1 MVARVNTGYSLYHM
15 VNYNENKVVKGVA
28 TCISAGNYPLDPD
41 QMNMYVKLGCMQKQ
55 MHLNHR
61 AKRTSMHI
69 SLNFSP
75 SETGLT
81 KEKLTAI
88 ADAYMQGIGF
98 GQQPYLVY
106 QHYDAG
112 HPHIH
117 IVSTTVRR
125 DGTNIDT
132 YEIGKRISEPVR
144 KSIEKE
150 FGLVRAEDQGKQQQ
164 YLPEPVSVAKVDYG
178 RLETKKA
185 IQNVLE
191 HTLTKYKYASLA
203 ELNAVLGRY
212 NVMAHRGEEG
222 SRVFKHGGLL
232 YSAVD
237 SNGKPIGVPIKA
249 SSFYNKPK
257 LSKLEEYFQKNTDKP
272 APQKSR
278 VRNAVDMALKGK
290 GITLNRLADDLSTKG
305 IDLVIRR
312 NEDGFVYGLTYVDHV
327 SKYVFNGSD
336 LGKNYSAKTI
346 QERCLVSV
354 LESKGVDVEQITKL
368 SDKVNRQTEHT
379 QFTVKSFTWSSDS
392 TSGPL
397 FSQLLDCLIQPEYT
411 SDYVPYELRQ
421 QKKKRRKKKR
431 SVYH

>member
-15 VNYNENKVVKGVA
+15 VNYNENKVTKGVA
-28 TCISAGNYPLDPD
+28 TCISAGNYPLDPV

-55 MHLNHR
+55 MELNHR

-75 SETGLT
+75 SETNLT

-98 GQQPYLVY
+98 GQQPFLVY

-132 YEIGKRISEPVR
+132 YEIGKRMSEPVR

-150 FGLVRAEDQGKQQQ
+150 FALVRAEDQGKQQQ
-164 YLPEPVSVAKVDYG
+164 YRPEPVSVAKVDYG

-185 IQNVLE
+185 IQDVLE
-191 HTLTKYKYASLA
+191 HVLTRYRYASLS

-212 NVMAHRGEEG
+212 NIRADRGQEG
-222 SRVFKHGGLL
+222 SRVFSRGGLL
-232 YSAVD
+232 YHVLD
-237 SNGKPIGVPIKA
+237 SNGNPVGVPIKA

-278 VRNAVDMALKGK
+278 LRNAVDLALKGK
-290 GITLNRLADDLSTKG
+290 GITLNGLADDLSAKG
-305 IDLVIRR
+305 IDLVVRR
-312 NEDGFVYGLTYVDHV
+312 NTDGFVYGLTYVDHV
-327 SKYVFNGSD
+327 SKYVFNGSE
-336 LGKNYSAKTI
+336 LGKSYSAKAV
-346 QERCLVSV
+346 QERCLLSG
-354 LESKGVDVEQITKL
+354 LESRGLDSQQVQKFSQIV
-368 SDKVNRQTEHT
+368 SGQM
-379 QFTVKSFTWSSDS
+379 DS
-392 TSGPL
+392 TNTTVGAFSWDAHSTGASL
-397 FSQLLDCLIQPEYT
+397 FSELLDCLIQPEYT
-411 SDYVPYELRQ
+411 SDYIPYELRQ
-421 QKKKRRKKKR
+421 QNRKKRKKKR
-431 SVYH
+431 SVNH